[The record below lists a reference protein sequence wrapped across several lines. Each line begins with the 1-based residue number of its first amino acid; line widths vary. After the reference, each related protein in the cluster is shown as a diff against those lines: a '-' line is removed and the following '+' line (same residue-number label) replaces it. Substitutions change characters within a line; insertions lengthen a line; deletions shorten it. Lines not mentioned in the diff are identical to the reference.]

1 MFDNQKFNLK
11 SKFEGFDYQIQT
23 LLSARDLEY
32 AAIFHEQGLGKTKIA
47 IDLGLDWLKENIVDS
62 VIIVAKKGLIK
73 NWEDEIKTHSFIK
86 ARVLNNDEL
95 NNHEVFCSPARIILM
110 HYQVALK
117 EKERLQLYL
126 RSMRVGVILDESQVM
141 KTPDSNLSATFH
153 FLSEFFKKK
162 LILTGTPVAN
172 RPYDIWSQIYFLDK
186 GKSLGES
193 YSEFKNNTD
202 LSNDLHEND
211 LGRTTFIDSLSKI
224 DKSINSFCFR
234 KTKKTANLDL
244 PNKNFKNISVKLEPV
259 QLEYYIKYRDELGGV
274 ILRDGIPVYD
284 NSENLLKKMLRLVE
298 IASNPYIFDD
308 AYMHVPSKYSYLLD
322 IIYDA
327 KDKSEK
333 CIVWSNYKKNVDWLY
348 KNLNEFNPVR
358 IYGGIAI
365 DDRNKYLEKFKTD
378 QTCQILI
385 ATPASLK
392 EGFTIT
398 VANHCIFFD
407 RIFSLDDY
415 LQAQDRIHRI
425 SQEKECYIYN
435 LIAENTIDIWI
446 DELLGAKEL
455 AAQFAQ
461 GDIEIDQYITQANF
475 DYGLMIQN
483 ILNINQEDT

>member
-1 MFDNQKFNLK
+1 MFDNKKFNLK

-23 LLSARDLEY
+23 VLSARDLEY

-47 IDLGLDWLKENIVDS
+47 IDLGLDWLKNNIVDS

-73 NWEDEIKTHSFIK
+73 NWEDEIKIHSFIK

-95 NNHEVFCSPARIILM
+95 NNHEVLCSPARVILM
-110 HYQVALK
+110 HYQVAIK
-117 EKERLQLYL
+117 EKARLQLYL
-126 RSMRVGVILDESQVM
+126 RSMRVGVILDEAQVI

-153 FLSEFFKKK
+153 FLSDFFKRK

-186 GKSLGES
+186 GKSLGGS

-202 LSNDLHEND
+202 LTNDLHEND
-211 LGRTTFIDSLSKI
+211 LGRTTFIDSVSKI
-224 DKSINSFCFR
+224 NKSINSFCFR
-234 KTKKTANLDL
+234 ETKKTANLNL
-244 PNKNFKNISVKLEPV
+244 PNKIFKNISVKLKPE
-259 QLEYYIKYRDELGGV
+259 QLEVYMKYRDELGGV
-274 ILRDGIPVYD
+274 ILRDGIPFFD
-284 NSENLLKKMLRLVE
+284 NVENLLKKMLRLVE

-308 AYMHVPSKYSYLLD
+308 AYMHEPSKHSYLRD
-322 IIYDA
+322 IIYNA
-327 KDKSEK
+327 TNKSEK
-333 CIVWSNYKKNVDWLY
+333 CIVWSNFKKNVDWLY

-358 IYGGIAI
+358 IHGDLAI
-365 DDRNKYLEKFKTD
+365 DDRNKYLDKFKTD

-435 LIAENTIDIWI
+435 LIAENTIDLWV

-455 AAQFAQ
+455 AARLAQ
-461 GDIEIDQYITQANF
+461 GDIKKDQYVDQANF
-475 DYGLMIQN
+475 DYGLMIQE
-483 ILNINQEDT
+483 ILNINQE